1 MLKALVDI
9 VFPPMCLLC
18 GERSSKKGFCD
29 GCGGL
34 VEKERISPPMCI
46 VCGDPFPSSKGVDH
60 ACGRCVEEPPC
71 FTSARSAFVYEG
83 KVLDAI
89 HKLKYCGN
97 TSLAGPLAALVNPAH
112 LPQGLSMVVP
122 VPLHPGR
129 LRERGFNQSLLIAR
143 ELSRIHALP
152 LVYDRLKRARDTGQQ
167 VGLKA
172 AERKKNVSGAFTL
185 DDGGF
190 CKGEKALLVDDVIT
204 TGATLNECAK
214 VLKKAG
220 AEVTAVTLARA
231 VKL

>member
-18 GERSSKKGFCD
+18 GERSPEKGFCRF
-29 GCGGL
+29 CGGL
-34 VEKERISPPMCI
+34 VEKERINSPMCVI
-46 VCGDPFPSSKGVDH
+46 CGEPFPSAKGVDH
-60 ACGRCVEEPPC
+60 ACGRCVEEPPF
-71 FTSARSAFVYEG
+71 FTSARSAFVFEG
-83 KVLDAI
+83 KVLDAV
-89 HKLKYCGN
+89 HKLKYGGD
-97 TSLAGPLAALVNPAH
+97 TALAGPLAALLSAVH
-112 LPQGLSMVVP
+112 LPEGLSMVVP
-122 VPLHPGR
+122 VPLHTVR

-143 ELSRIHALP
+143 ELSRTHGLP

-185 DDGGF
+185 DGGGF
-190 CKGEKALLVDDVIT
+190 FKGRKVLLVDDVIT

-214 VLKKAG
+214 MLKKAG
-220 AEVTAVTLARA
+220 AEVAAITVARA

>member
-1 MLKALVDI
+1 
-9 VFPPMCLLC
+9 MCLLC
-18 GERSSKKGFCD
+18 AGRALKKGFCE
-29 GCGGL
+29 GCGSL
-34 VEKERISPPMCI
+34 IEKERITSPICV
-46 VCGDPFPSSKGVDH
+46 VCGIPFTSSIGVDH
-60 ACGRCVEEPPC
+60 ACGRCVEERPS
-71 FTSARSAFVYEG
+71 FIAARSAFVFEG

-89 HKLKYCGN
+89 HRLKYGGD
-97 TSLAGPLAALVNPAH
+97 TSLAGPLARLARESH
-112 LPQGLSMVVP
+112 LPQGPCVIVP

-143 ELSRIHALP
+143 ALSRITNSP

-185 DDGGF
+185 TGAAMF
-190 CKGEKALLVDDVIT
+190 KGKKVLLVDDVVT

-214 VLKKAG
+214 VLKRAG
-220 AEVTAVTLARA
+220 AEVTALTVARA